1 MLAMTI
7 LTSTMFSFECDC
19 TVLFWIQAHKMI
31 DCTVLRDDSCI
42 RVIVATAKKKTANA
56 SQYYKKYTYKTQP
69 LRFQLLTQF
78 FYSSILYEFIPSP
91 ILHYSIFQ

>member
-1 MLAMTI
+1 MTI

-56 SQYYKKYTYKTQP
+56 RYYEKYT
-69 LRFQLLTQF
+69 
-78 FYSSILYEFIPSP
+78 YSSILYEFIPSP
-91 ILHYSIFQ
+91 ILLYSIFQ